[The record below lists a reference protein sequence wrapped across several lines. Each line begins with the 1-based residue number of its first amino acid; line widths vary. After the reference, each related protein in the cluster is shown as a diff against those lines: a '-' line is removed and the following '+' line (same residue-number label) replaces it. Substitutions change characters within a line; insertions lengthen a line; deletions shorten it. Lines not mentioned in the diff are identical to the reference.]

1 MPESQAF
8 IQTARR
14 QPGSAMDSWSSCW
27 NRKQGEGMSTLNL
40 TTLRCE
46 ALFASA
52 LPQSDQVAPLQ
63 VRLAIIEALRTL
75 GARGC
80 AEWVAQEYGDY
91 PEAAVARMR
100 WARFLVAH
108 AFAVPDPATEDTGQ
122 PHSA

>member
-1 MPESQAF
+1 
-8 IQTARR
+8 
-14 QPGSAMDSWSSCW
+14 
-27 NRKQGEGMSTLNL
+27 MSPLNIN
-40 TTLRCE
+40 TLRCE

-52 LPQSDQVAPLQ
+52 LPQSDLVASIE
-63 VRLAIIEALRTL
+63 VRMAIVETLRTL

-108 AFAVPDPATEDTGQ
+108 AFAVPEAAAEDPAIEDWGEHHTW
-122 PHSA
+122 